1 MDHHAGRYM
10 SEVHGAPRATIWSTN
25 IGKRKNFFYK
35 KTFFPKLYHCNFLIT
50 LRGPRRRAVESALV
64 DNYC

>member
-1 MDHHAGRYM
+1 MRGDTCVRYM
-10 SEVHGAPRATIWSTN
+10 VLHEQQSGQPILENVKI
-25 IGKRKNFFYK
+25 FFYK
-35 KTFFPKLYHCNFLIT
+35 ITFFPKLYHCNFLIT